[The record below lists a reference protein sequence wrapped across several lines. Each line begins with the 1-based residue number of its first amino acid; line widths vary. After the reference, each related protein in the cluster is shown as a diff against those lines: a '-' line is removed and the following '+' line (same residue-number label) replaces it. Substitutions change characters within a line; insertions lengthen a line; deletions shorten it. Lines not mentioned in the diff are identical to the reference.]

1 MLDIYVREWTVWD
14 SLSRRLIPGPGQIA
28 GRRLIECCL
37 CNLQLSLFLSAE
49 DIVKCCGWRR
59 AYPDGLSGG
68 FDVSVLKF
76 NALDDE
82 FNEFVIC
89 TRKLVSERSPRTG

>member
-37 CNLQLSLFLSAE
+37 CKLTIKPFPVGGEKLPN
-49 DIVKCCGWRR
+49 VV
-59 AYPDGLSGG
+59 DGG
-68 FDVSVLKF
+68 
-76 NALDDE
+76 
-82 FNEFVIC
+82 
-89 TRKLVSERSPRTG
+89 ERILMD